1 MTIVD
6 VYVEVVVDVY
16 GLRPSPLQSLCMTR
30 TAFTWPAGKRAAVS
44 LSFDDARIS
53 QIDAGIPILD
63 RHNVKATFY
72 LTPSRVPERMA
83 GWQQAVVN
91 GHEMGNHTVSHPCSG
106 NFIWSRNNALEDY
119 TIDRMEQELLD
130 ANAYIQSELGVT
142 PQSFAYCCG
151 QKYVGRGKT
160 QHSFVPLIAKHFI
173 AGRGFRDEDAND
185 PTFVDL
191 AQLYGVDGD
200 SQPFDKLRFWIDK
213 AAQQGGWLV
222 FAAHDVG
229 DFPRQAMPAEVLN
242 AVCAYCTESA
252 NGIWID
258 TVAAIGQYVY
268 NWQNG
273 NKTAD

>member
-1 MTIVD
+1 MTQI
-6 VYVEVVVDVY
+6 
-16 GLRPSPLQSLCMTR
+16 P
-30 TAFTWPAGKRAAVS
+30 FTWPAGKRAAVS
-44 LSFDDARIS
+44 LSFDDARVS

-83 GWQQAVVN
+83 GWKQAVAT

-119 TIDRMEQELLD
+119 TLDRMKQELRD
-130 ANAYIQSELGVT
+130 ANAHIESKLGVT
-142 PQSFAYCCG
+142 PQTFAYCCG
-151 QKYVGRGKT
+151 QKYVGRGAT
-160 QHSFVPLIAKHFI
+160 QHSFVPLIAKYFI

-185 PTFVDL
+185 PIFVDL

-200 SQPFDKLRFWIDK
+200 SQPFEKLRFWIDK
-213 AAQQGGWLV
+213 AVQQAGWLV

-229 DFPRQAMPAEVLN
+229 NFPRQSMSADVLD
-242 AVCAYCTESA
+242 AVCAYCNTPA

-258 TVAAIGQYVY
+258 TVAAIGQHVHE
-268 NWQNG
+268 WQ
-273 NKTAD
+273 K